1 LARGNE
7 GCALA
12 WRVCLEHFPPED
24 LTLAY
29 LTLAYLTLATLPP
42 ATLLQ
47 RHYSSDTTPA
57 TLLRRH
63 FSSDSSPATFRTS
76 DFCCRLLK
84 GWLLHS
90 CLVFDYNSHTY
101 WRYSNI
107 LVNTHTKQRFV
118 APWACIYPHKNCPT
132 QSDLFIS
139 KMEVVANKHV
149 TMSHCFPQRD

>member
-1 LARGNE
+1 MIIGKGERRMCLGLAGVFRALSARGFDA
-7 GCALA
+7 GVPHVGVPDAG
-12 WRVCLEHFPPED
+12 D
-24 LTLAY
+24 TS
-29 LTLAYLTLATLPP
+29 
-42 ATLLQ
+42 
-47 RHYSSDTTPA
+47 SSDTTPA
-57 TLLRRH
+57 TLLQRH
-63 FSSDSSPATFRTS
+63 YSSDSSPATFRTS

-139 KMEVVANKHV
+139 KMEVVANKYV